1 MKRRRQEI
9 VTALLMAGVV
19 LSGAPSVFA
28 GKRLPKHITP
38 ETEAAINKGLQYLAR
53 QQGRDGAW
61 RSSGNM
67 GSYPV
72 SMTALAGLAF
82 LAHGDTTTQGKFAP
96 NVDRATRYLMASTTN
111 SGLIARGGGE
121 SRPMYGHGFSM
132 LYLGQLYGMTENPRR
147 QDELKQILTRGIQLT
162 GQSQSRLG
170 GWIYTPN
177 SGSDEGSVTITQV
190 QALRACRNAGIFV
203 PKEVIDQAME
213 YLKISTNSDGGIA
226 YRAGQPG
233 PSRAPITAAAVC
245 CWFNAG
251 QYKNPLAIRA
261 LEYCKQHIPPASGRV
276 GHWFYAH
283 FYMAQAMYLAGDKE
297 WDGYFPKL
305 RDVLL
310 HKQDED
316 GSWNDRS
323 VGKVYGTALALVI
336 LQLPYDALPITQR

>member
-1 MKRRRQEI
+1 MVVLMVAGMGR
-9 VTALLMAGVV
+9 TALA
-19 LSGAPSVFA
+19 A
-28 GKRLPKHITP
+28 KRLPKHITP
-38 ETEAAINKGLQYLAR
+38 ETEAAIEKGLQFLAR

-61 RSSGNM
+61 RAKGNM

-72 SMTALAGLAF
+72 SMTSLAGLAF
-82 LAHGDTTTQGKFAP
+82 LAHGDTTTQGKYAP
-96 NVDRATRYLMASTTN
+96 NIDRATRYLMASATN
-111 SGLIARGGGE
+111 SGLIARGGSE

-132 LYLGQLYGMTENPRR
+132 LFLGQLYGMTENPRR
-147 QDELKQILTRGIQLT
+147 QDELKQILSRGIQLT
-162 GQSQSRLG
+162 GQAQSRLG

-177 SGSDEGSVTITQV
+177 SASDEGSVTITQV

-203 PKEVIDQAME
+203 PKGVIDQAME

-251 QYKNPLAIRA
+251 QYTNPMALKA
-261 LEYCKQHIPPASGRV
+261 LEYSKQHIRMEYNRM

-297 WDGYFPKL
+297 WDGYYPKL
-305 RDVLL
+305 RDTLL
-310 HKQDED
+310 ARQADD
-316 GSWNDRS
+316 GSWEDRS
-323 VGKVYGTALALVI
+323 VGKVYGTALTLVI
-336 LQLPYDALPITQR
+336 LQLPYDTLPIMQR

>member
-1 MKRRRQEI
+1 MTQRRCG
-9 VTALLMAGVV
+9 VFAVV
-19 LSGAPSVFA
+19 LMVVALGSVPPAFA

-38 ETEAAINKGLQYLAR
+38 ETEAAIQKGLQYLAR

-61 RSSGNM
+61 RSAGNM

-72 SMTALAGLAF
+72 SMTSLAGLAF
-82 LAHGDTTTQGKFAP
+82 LAHGDTTTQGKYAAK
-96 NVDRATRYLMASTTN
+96 VDRATRYLMASATN

-132 LYLGQLYGMTENPRR
+132 LFLGQLYGMTENPRR
-147 QDELKQILTRGIQLT
+147 QDEVKQILTRGIQLT
-162 GQSQSRLG
+162 GQAQSRLG

-190 QALRACRNAGIFV
+190 QALRACRNAGIHV
-203 PKEVIDQAME
+203 PKSVIDQAME

-226 YRAGQPG
+226 YRAGQRG

-251 QYKNPLAIRA
+251 QYKNPLALKA
-261 LEYCKQHIPPASGRV
+261 LEFCKEHITTSFGRV

-283 FYMAQAMYLAGDKE
+283 FYMSQAMYLAGDKE
-297 WDGYFPKL
+297 WDGYFPQL
-305 RDVLL
+305 RDELL
-310 HKQDED
+310 KRQAED
-316 GSWNDRS
+316 GSWEDRS
-323 VGKVYGTALALVI
+323 VGKVYGTALALVM
-336 LQLPYDALPITQR
+336 LQLPYDALPIMQR